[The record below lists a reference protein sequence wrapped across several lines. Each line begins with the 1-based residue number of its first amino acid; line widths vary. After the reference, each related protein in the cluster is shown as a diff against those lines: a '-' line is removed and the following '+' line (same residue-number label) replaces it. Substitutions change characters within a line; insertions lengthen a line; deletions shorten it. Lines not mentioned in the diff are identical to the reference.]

1 MSGPRNPLAVM
12 AHRVTPAGGANF
24 FPTQPWAARAGAEI
38 IRRLD
43 PRAATVWEPACG
55 MGSMAH
61 GLRHLFETVRESDLY
76 LYDGNRI
83 HDFLGAGQTPFGPVD
98 WIVTNPPFDE
108 IPGFIRQALRLAV
121 RGVAMLVP
129 MRALEG
135 VERHGLLYRER
146 VPTVFAPFS
155 ERLPMHQGVYDPD
168 RSTAAFYGW
177 FIWLQPALRPARFMA
192 RLPDGRGGFV
202 LRPGVLDIE
211 PGTRKRLFRPEDLRF
226 AVDAGVR

>member
-1 MSGPRNPLAVM
+1 M
-12 AHRVTPAGGANF
+12 AHRVTPVGGPNF
-24 FPTQPWAARAGAEI
+24 FPTQPWAMRAGAEI

-43 PRAATVWEPACG
+43 PGARSAWECACG
-55 MGSMAH
+55 MGSGAH
-61 GLRHLFETVRESDLY
+61 GLRHGFETVHESDLY

-83 HDFLGAGQTPFGPVD
+83 HDFTAKHEGAAALPFGPVD
-98 WIVTNPPFDE
+98 WIVTNPPFDD
-108 IPGFIRQALRLAV
+108 IPAFVRMALKLAR
-121 RGVAMLVP
+121 RGVAMLLP

-135 VERHGLLYRER
+135 VERHGLLYGER
-146 VPTVFAPFS
+146 CPTVIAPFS

-177 FIWLQPALRPARFMA
+177 VIWLQPALRPQRFMA
-192 RLPDGRGGFV
+192 RLPDGNGGTV

-211 PGTRKRLFRPEDLRF
+211 PGTRKRLFRIEDLRF